1 MSAAVVLVDPGV
13 LAEAARVGVVCGGD
27 VDGVFVGVAGVGE
40 DGVVIHVAHT
50 DVQSSGSEGGGD
62 GAGGL
67 HEIDGGREGGDEVI
81 GVEEREGDGD
91 TGERMCA
98 VHLVVEETP
107 AERSK
112 TDGSVFPLASDGWRR
127 RGGE

>member
-62 GAGGL
+62 GASCL
-67 HEIDGGREGGDEVI
+67 HKIDGRREGGDEVV
-81 GVEEREGDGD
+81 GVQEREGDGD
-91 TGERMCA
+91 TGERVGA

-107 AERSK
+107 AQRSQ
-112 TDGSVFPLASDGWRR
+112 TDGRMLPLTSDSGRR
-127 RGGE
+127 IGGG